1 MRLTFAFGAALI
13 GGVAAG
19 VSCGGSGTLQP
30 PTNDGFLA
38 LGTWGGDNAGLIAT
52 NSLTHVHI
60 GCTFGD
66 VVGMV
71 ALDGNGRFAREGSY
85 RLRAYPVAVGPT
97 LPARFSGS
105 VQGNTLTLAIAVND
119 TVEKRLVLLG
129 PVTVVFGK
137 DGNMGPC
144 PICRTP
150 RLEPFRG
157 PVPSRARPGSLR
169 GPR

>member
-13 GGVAAG
+13 GGVAAI

-30 PTNDGFLA
+30 AANGGFLA
-38 LGTWGGDNAGLIAT
+38 LGTWGGDNVGLIAT
-52 NSLTHVHI
+52 DSLTHVHI

-71 ALDGNGRFAREGSY
+71 PLDANGRFARDGSY

-97 LPARFSGS
+97 LPAQFSGS
-105 VQGNTLTLAIAVND
+105 VQGNTMTLAIAVND
-119 TVEKRLVLLG
+119 TVEKKLVLLG
-129 PVTVVFGK
+129 PVTVVLGK

-157 PVPSRARPGSLR
+157 MVSLRAQPVSLR